1 MSIFWLT
8 YFLFQVVDWVGFCKI
23 KLACHVVSY
32 VDDGLAE
39 SDSSREDVATET
51 ETDVAI
57 ETTTMRRHDSLK
69 AKKRAVLA
77 ALARKR
83 HEASAEE
90 TLATDSRSVACLK
103 QVSVQLLHCESRK
116 NKIPNSCP

>member
-23 KLACHVVSY
+23 KLACHVSY

-51 ETDVAI
+51 DTDVAI